1 MTLTTWLA
9 VVTIC
14 VLGAMS
20 PGPSLALVLKQT
32 MTGGRRNGVV
42 AVKPLR
48 EVWIDG

>member
-20 PGPSLALVLKQT
+20 PGPTLALGMKPH
-32 MTGGRRNGVV
+32 MDGGRRNGVV
-42 AVKPLR
+42 AAT
-48 EVWIDG
+48 